1 MRLLVC
7 REVFGPEGRLMEIL
21 SEADQQLALE
31 VIIAAEASFTLGD
44 PQYSYWWTGLRD
56 PEDDG
61 SWAWDASE

>member
-1 MRLLVC
+1 
-7 REVFGPEGRLMEIL
+7 MEIL

-61 SWAWDASE
+61 SWTWDSSE

>member
-1 MRLLVC
+1 MC

-44 PQYSYWWTGLRD
+44 PQYSYWWTGLSD

-61 SWAWDASE
+61 SWAWDSSE